1 MTETTAHPDTG
12 RPFVPG
18 LGVAALTPLYDL
30 VHRASRLGGVHADML
45 GLADLRAGLRVLDV
59 GCGTGN
65 LLLALGRRRLGV
77 ELVGLDPDLRAL
89 TAAGRKA
96 GRAGVAVDWRRGFA
110 QQLPFPDASV
120 DRVFSSLMLHHL
132 DPPAKDEL
140 LAEVRRVL
148 RPGGLLVLADMDG
161 HDGAHDGR
169 HGHNPFARRMAARLH
184 DNAGVPDRIA
194 AAGFELDPPLRH
206 RLGRLGEITVVRAHR
221 GS

>member
-1 MTETTAHPDTG
+1 M
-12 RPFVPG
+12 PG

-30 VHRASRLGGVHADML
+30 VHRATGLGGVHADMI
-45 GLADLRAGLRVLDV
+45 GLADLRPGLRVLDV

-89 TAAGRKA
+89 AAAGRKS

-110 QQLPFPDASV
+110 QELPFPDASL

-161 HDGAHDGR
+161 HDGGHS
-169 HGHNPFARRMAARLH
+169 HNPFARRMAARLQ
-184 DNAGVPDRIA
+184 DNAGVPERIA
-194 AAGFELDPPLRH
+194 AAGFEVDPPVRHPLR
-206 RLGRLGEITVVRAHR
+206 RLGEITVVRAHR